1 MREFLLSDSSK
12 QKTRGGHGAVLR
24 GLLKGAA
31 LRCVACLP
39 THPVLFIAPSQ
50 RIYIIHRDPR
60 IYMGI
65 YMCGDI
71 YGSMYAW
78 RRE

>member
-1 MREFLLSDSSK
+1 VLSIAPSQRISIIHRDPWIYS
-12 QKTRGGHGAVLR
+12 V
-24 GLLKGAA
+24 
-31 LRCVACLP
+31 P
-39 THPVLFIAPSQ
+39 PIAPSQ
-50 RIYIIHRDPR
+50 RIYIIHRDSR

-65 YMCGDI
+65 YMRGDI